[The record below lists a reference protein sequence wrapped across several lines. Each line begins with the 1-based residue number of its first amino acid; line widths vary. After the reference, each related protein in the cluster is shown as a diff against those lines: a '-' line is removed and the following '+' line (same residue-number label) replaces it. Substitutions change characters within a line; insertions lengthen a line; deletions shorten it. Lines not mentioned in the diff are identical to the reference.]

1 MYYETFKQKIR
12 KVMKMNFQVGE
23 AELAWIDAKVMKKAT
38 IGDRRGIDGEK
49 EDEENPPE
57 VG

>member
-1 MYYETFKQKIR
+1 
-12 KVMKMNFQVGE
+12 MKMNFQVGE

-49 EDEENPPE
+49 EDEENSSE